1 MVDDAVQVQYE
12 VIAEIQPGFVIAWV
26 DIESLKEQDKNAH
39 LMNPVMFSQLT
50 DNIKKRGALESIP
63 FCALVNNVIEIV
75 SGHHRVRASREAGLK
90 RIPVLLDITG
100 LSRSAIAAK
109 QLAHNFINGYDDKDL
124 VAEIAKLITDV
135 DDMIESYLEKTQI
148 EVKEID
154 IGALLNPAMDIEWK
168 EISFLFLHAQFEK
181 FKELVLAIGKKD
193 MVGLVEAEKFKPFI
207 DALGKFQKYSDI
219 HSVGMAVD
227 ILTKKALEE
236 VSGAE
241 YEENG
246 EWQTIASCIGG
257 GGSIP
262 KAQASVLKKAID
274 EMVKAG
280 TVDKKKRWQGLIKL
294 ADYYLKRG
302 EIEGGAA

>member
-1 MVDDAVQVQYE
+1 MVDTTQNAKYE

-26 DIESLKEQDKNAH
+26 NIEDLKEQDKNAH
-39 LMNPVMFSQLT
+39 LMNPVMFNQLT
-50 DNIKKRGALESIP
+50 DNIKKRKALESIP
-63 FCALVNNVIEIV
+63 FCALVNEVIEIV

-90 RIPVLLDITG
+90 RIPVLLDTTG

-135 DDMIESYLEKTQI
+135 DDMIESYLEKAKI
-148 EVKEID
+148 EVQKID
-154 IGALLNPAMDIEWK
+154 VGALLNPAMVIEWK
-168 EISFLFLHAQFEK
+168 EVSFLFLGAQFEK
-181 FKELVLAIGKKD
+181 FKELVSAIGKKD
-193 MVGLVEAEKFKPFI
+193 MIGLAEEEKFRPFI
-207 DALGKFQKYSDI
+207 EALSKYQKYSDI

-262 KAQASVLKKAID
+262 KAQASVLKKAVD

-280 TVDKKKRWQGLIKL
+280 MVDKKKRWQGLVKM
-294 ADYYLKRG
+294 ADFYLK
-302 EIEGGAA
+302 GGVV